1 MLHRT
6 SLIATFLAGVALAA
20 PSPSAAPAAPAI
32 AAAPAATQA
41 GRVARTTDLRDKPAN
56 DGAMLRVVPAD
67 TVVEVAERQ
76 GGWYRVSVEGV
87 AGWLRL
93 SAVRFAASVPGNKGG
108 GGSSPLSF
116 LQSGRSAVTTGS
128 VTTGVRGLSEEGLA
142 RAEPDRAAVAAL
154 DTLAVTAED
163 ARRYAAELPLA
174 AVAVEYVR
182 PPDKKEER
190 KSKSKRKS
198 KDEGGGG

>member
-1 MLHRT
+1 MLRKQ
-6 SLIATFLAGVALAA
+6 SLILTLLAGAA
-20 PSPSAAPAAPAI
+20 IAAPAPSATPTVRV
-32 AAAPAATQA
+32 AAPAPASAQP

-56 DGAMLRVVPAD
+56 DGAMLRVVPAN
-67 TVVEVAERQ
+67 TAIEVAERQ
-76 GGWYRVSVEGV
+76 GGWYRVTVEGA

-93 SAVRFAASVPGNKGG
+93 SAVRFGAPGTSSNAG
-108 GGSSPLSF
+108 GGSSALSF

-128 VTTGVRGLSEEGLA
+128 VTTGVRGLSEEGLSK
-142 RAEPDRAAVAAL
+142 AEPNHAAVAAL
-154 DTLAVTAED
+154 DAMAVSNED

-174 AVAVEYVR
+174 AVDVAYVK

-190 KSKSKRKS
+190 KSKSKHKS